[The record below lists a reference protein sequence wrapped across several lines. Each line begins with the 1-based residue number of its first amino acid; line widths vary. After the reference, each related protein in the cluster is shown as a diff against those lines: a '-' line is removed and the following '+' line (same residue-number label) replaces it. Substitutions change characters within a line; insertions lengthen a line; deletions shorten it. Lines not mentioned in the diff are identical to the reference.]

1 MPLLVFA
8 LLLARPVVAQDRP
21 LSSAAAPRID
31 GAQWEPLGAI
41 PVDQAG
47 AGRRGYVL
55 PGESTEIT
63 EPGADQVS
71 FHAVAANTF
80 YREQT
85 GTFLISQRYEAH
97 TVALG
102 YRRGFKVG
110 SLPRFE
116 IGGQVQLNESD
127 NGVLNGF
134 IQRFEDMWVSV
145 SGRTS
150 AKNQLRTSP
159 ATLPPLGTL
168 MTKNGRPL
176 YRAAGDSSGFG
187 DVYVVA
193 NALLREA
200 APSSTGTRVAAR
212 VALNLS
218 GMSEFTQGNF
228 AGMGVSVDKKLT
240 GWAAFHTDIRGNLF
254 LNRTSHWGL
263 PLKRASFAFSVGPE
277 LKLARNSS
285 ISLQIDGATTPY
297 QPTGVVAFDDD
308 YGDITLGLSHRF
320 TTGRRRL
327 LAQIYAR
334 ENMNL
339 PFRVRWNA
347 DPDLSIGIKAT
358 IR

>member
-1 MPLLVFA
+1 VLLFT
-8 LLLARPVVAQDRP
+8 RPVIAQDRP
-21 LSSAAAPRID
+21 MPSAAAPRID
-31 GAQWEPLGAI
+31 GTQWEPLGAI

-55 PGESTEIT
+55 PGESTDIT

-71 FHAVAANTF
+71 FHAVAANAF

-85 GTFLISQRYEAH
+85 GAFLISQRYEAH
-97 TVALG
+97 TMALG

-110 SLPRFE
+110 SFPRFE
-116 IGGQVQLNESD
+116 IGGQVQLTESD
-127 NGVLNGF
+127 NGFLNGF

-150 AKNQLRTSP
+150 AKNQLRANA

-168 MTKNGRPL
+168 VTKNGRPL
-176 YRAAGDSSGFG
+176 YSAAGNGSGFG

-200 APSSTGTRVAAR
+200 APSSNDTRVAAR
-212 VALNLS
+212 VALNLA
-218 GMSEFTQGNF
+218 GKSEFTQGNF
-228 AGMGVSVDKKLT
+228 AGMGVSVDTKLS

-263 PLKRASFAFSVGPE
+263 PLKRGSFAFSAGPE

-285 ISLQIDGATTPY
+285 ISLQIDGSTTPY
-297 QPTGVVAFDDD
+297 RTTGVVAFDED

-320 TTGRRRL
+320 TAGRRRVVT
-327 LAQIYAR
+327 QIYAR

-339 PFRVRWNA
+339 PFRVRWNT